1 MSNGITR
8 RSFMKRV
15 STTMIGAVSVPYIV
29 PANVFG
35 AKAPSNKI
43 VMGCIGMGGR
53 GQRIAKN
60 FMNEPDTQ
68 IVAVCDVD
76 AKHYSTAR
84 DYVNKA
90 YGNKDC
96 ATYGDF
102 RKMLAGQKLDAVSI
116 CTPDHWHGL
125 ISIAAARAGCDIYC
139 EKPLTNTIAEGR
151 AVFDTVRRYG
161 RILQTGSHERSRQK
175 ARFACEL
182 VRNGRVGKVHTI
194 QVNLPCTEKH
204 HLAIINDKEKHPIV
218 PVPEGFDYDFWLGH
232 TPWEPYT
239 PKRCHFSWRFIMNYG
254 GGEMTDRGAHVIDL
268 AQLGNDTDNTTP
280 IELEASGERPHSSL
294 FNTFFNFTFKCKYAN
309 GVQMIGT
316 SDGPRGVKFIG
327 DKGWI
332 FIHVHGGHLDA
343 EPKSLLKEKIGHEEI
358 QLGRSSGHQR
368 NFLDCVKTRQ
378 KPFASVEVGH
388 HTAVICHL
396 LNISMQIERKIKWDP
411 RREQIIGDTEAN
423 SMLARP
429 MRSPWQL

>member
-1 MSNGITR
+1 
-8 RSFMKRV
+8 MKQA
-15 STTMIGAVSVPYIV
+15 STTMIGAVSIPYIV
-29 PANVFG
+29 PASVFG

-53 GQRIAKN
+53 GQSIMKN

-68 IVAVCDVD
+68 IVAVCDVNT
-76 AKHYSTAR
+76 KHYGTAR
-84 DYVNKA
+84 DYANKT

-102 RKMLAGQKLDAVSI
+102 RKMLADQKLDAVTI

-125 ISIAAARAGCDIYC
+125 ISIAAAKAGCDIYC

-204 HLAIINDKEKHPIV
+204 HLDIINDKEKHPIV

-239 PKRCHFSWRFIMNYG
+239 PKRCTFLWRFIMNYG

-268 AQLGNDTDNTTP
+268 AQLGNGTDDTTP
-280 IELEASGERPHSSL
+280 IELEAKGERTQSSL

-332 FIHVHGGHLDA
+332 FIHVHGGHLKA

-358 QLGRSSGHQR
+358 QLGRSPGHQR

-396 LNISMQIERKIKWDP
+396 LNISMQVERKIKWDP

-429 MRSPWQL
+429 MRSPWRL